1 MKGYLKILKH
11 SIKWFF
17 YGLKNEFLDYRGY
30 MFFKKTIKSL
40 KKMKICKTNK
50 EVNDLLN
57 KMLKE
62 NELMY
67 QEKQELNIILKGGV
81 GIAENYERAKK
92 LMDDICA
99 ICRKIGD
106 YHQLCVTELAK
117 EK

>member
-17 YGLKNEFLDYRGY
+17 YGLKNEFDDYRNY

-40 KKMKICKTNK
+40 KKMCKTNK
-50 EVNDLLN
+50 EANDLLD

-67 QEKQELNIILKGGV
+67 EKKQELNVILKGGI
-81 GIAENYERAKK
+81 GTDENRDHAKK
-92 LMDDICA
+92 LIDDICA
-99 ICRKIGD
+99 INKKIGD

>member
-17 YGLKNEFLDYRGY
+17 CGLKNEFYDYRGY

-40 KKMKICKTNK
+40 KKMCKTNK
-50 EVNDLLN
+50 EANDLLN

-62 NELMY
+62 NEFMY

-81 GIAENYERAKK
+81 GNAENYERAKK
-92 LMDDICA
+92 LIDNICA
-99 ICRKIGD
+99 INKKIGD
-106 YHQLCVTELAK
+106 YHQLCVTELVK

>member
-17 YGLKNEFLDYRGY
+17 YGLKNEFHDYRSY
-30 MFFKKTIKSL
+30 MFFKKTIESL
-40 KKMKICKTNK
+40 KKMCKTNK
-50 EVNDLLN
+50 GANELLD

-67 QEKQELNIILKGGV
+67 EKKQELNVILKGGI
-81 GIAENYERAKK
+81 GTDENRDHAKK
-92 LMDDICA
+92 LIDDICA
-99 ICRKIGD
+99 INKKIGD